1 MSDEGGVI
9 DLATAGP
16 NPMHMRSG
24 PGISWTTANFG
35 EAIPGVQT
43 PLCLSFWVDASESS
57 LRRMSVDLGAYSRR
71 EARIADPAR
80 VADGRYMGTFY
91 GRMCGN
97 ITQFRALADRM
108 PATSGDAFEEQ
119 IFGVVRTG
127 GQSRAR
133 RRRYPMVAA
142 KLPVAALRVP
152 PTLVA
157 ARRANEGWW
166 RAAVA
171 DPGTELPSAL
181 ATLNEAFRRFE
192 TLIHAQALVG
202 MLAQACFERVRAL
215 AAVAGLPGAEA
226 ELVTGYGGMEE
237 TLLLTDLWQTARDGM
252 SMAQFLSRHGFHGP
266 STGDITTPSWRE
278 DPAPLDALLPVYR
291 DLPDDQAPTRRQ
303 EAQVAARQAMEARLL
318 TALPALQRP
327 VARLALRLTAR
338 FVPLREVG
346 KAAYVQAFDVA
357 RAAAR
362 AAGAALEKEGIV
374 ADAGDVFF
382 LTRDELRAGLPE
394 DVAGVVAERRSFHA
408 ACRRVTIPEY
418 WEGMPPLRPT
428 AGAGTGRPVQAEPAS
443 GLRMRDSSDCV
454 GGIAQPGR
462 HGGPGG
468 PVSLD
473 GIGVSPGVI
482 TGRARVIHDPL
493 VETTLEPGEILVCA
507 TTNPAW
513 ITLFLVAGALVIDVG
528 GPLSHGA
535 IAARELGIPCVIN
548 TRHGTAHLRTGDLVV
563 VDGDRGTVRPAPEE

>member
-16 NPMHMRSG
+16 NPVHMHSG

-43 PLCLSFWVDASESS
+43 PLCLSFWVDASEAS
-57 LRRMSVDLGAYSRR
+57 LRRMSVDLGAYRR
-71 EARIADPAR
+71 RDAAIADATGGG
-80 VADGRYMGTFY
+80 ADRRYMGTFY

-97 ITQFRALADRM
+97 ITTFRALADRM

-119 IFGVVRTG
+119 IFGVRRTG
-127 GQSRAR
+127 EQSRPM
-133 RRRYPMVAA
+133 RRRYPVVAA

-152 PTLVA
+152 PSLVA
-157 ARRANEGWW
+157 ARAANEAWW
-166 RAAVA
+166 KAAVA
-171 DPGTELPSAL
+171 DPGIDLPAAQ

-192 TLIHAQALVG
+192 LRIHAQGLVG

-215 AAVAGLPGAEA
+215 ARAAGLDGAEA

-237 TLLLTDLWQTARDGM
+237 TLLLTDLWRTARGGM
-252 SMAQFLSRHGFHGP
+252 DMAEFLGRHGFHGP

-278 DPAPLDALLPVYR
+278 DSAPLEALLPVYR
-291 DLPDDQAPTRRQ
+291 ALADDEAPDRRQ
-303 EAQVAARQAMEARLL
+303 ATQVATRQATEARLL
-318 TALPALQRP
+318 SALPAGQRP
-327 VARLALRLTAR
+327 IARLVLKLTAR

-362 AAGAALEKEGIV
+362 AAGAALEKQGIV
-374 ADAGDVFF
+374 GDAGDVFF
-382 LTRDELRAGLPE
+382 LTREELCGRLPD
-394 DVAGVVAERRSFHA
+394 DVAAVVAERRAFHD

-418 WEGMPPLRPT
+418 WTGMPALT
-428 AGAGTGRPVQAEPAS
+428 PVAEPV
-443 GLRMRDSSDCV
+443 DHD
-454 GGIAQPGR
+454 GR
-462 HGGPGG
+462 
-468 PVSLD
+468 SLE
-473 GIGVSPGVI
+473 GIGVSRGRV
-482 TGRARVIHDPL
+482 TGRVRVIHDPL
-493 VETTLEPGEILVCA
+493 VETTLEPGEILVCS

-513 ITLFLVAGALVIDVG
+513 ITLFLVAGALVIDLG

-548 TRHGTAHLRTGDLVV
+548 TRTGTARLRTGDFVV
-563 VDGDRGTVRPAPEE
+563 VDGDAGTVRPADTHTIGES